1 MEHSKI
7 ITDEMTRADRTETL
21 NRAMLAPDEYRL
33 PSGIVIRK
41 MRLLVF
47 LAAGNLGNSILDA
60 LAAGKIEFTG
70 TPEQWHAISEIV
82 YILSLSREQAAEYLN
97 LISRR
102 EQTCRYTAFA
112 LSLTEQDLIEAWT
125 WFLNGDAAA
134 IVAGQA
140 RSADADSSKNA

>member
-1 MEHSKI
+1 MEKSEI
-7 ITDEMTRADRTETL
+7 ITDEMTRTDRAETL

-47 LAAGNLGNSILDA
+47 LAAGKLGNPILDA
-60 LAAGKIEFTG
+60 LAAGKLEFEG
-70 TPEQWHAISEIV
+70 TPEQWSAISEIV
-82 YILSLSREQAAEYLN
+82 YILSLSREQAAEYLQ
-97 LISRR
+97 LLSRR
-102 EQTCRYTAFA
+102 EQTCRCTAFA

-125 WFLNGDAAA
+125 WFLNGDAKA

-140 RSADADSSKNA
+140 RSTDADSSKNA